1 MKFDFKHFALPILL
15 GVGALAEALVS
26 AEREDKID
34 DLMKRIDKLES
45 KEEES

>member
-1 MKFDFKHFALPILL
+1 MKFDLKHFALPILL

>member
-1 MKFDFKHFALPILL
+1 MNYDIKHFALPILL

-34 DLMKRIDKLES
+34 KLMERIDKLES